1 VILEK
6 QVIKKIEGMDDMS
19 AGISCYRPK
28 SAASIQVEG
37 AGHMKSWD
45 SGAAPRECSVRE
57 GVSCQH

>member
-1 VILEK
+1 
-6 QVIKKIEGMDDMS
+6 VIKKIEGMDDMS